1 MNKKKVK
8 TLVGLIDNAIKI
20 AEDRLL
26 RRKAGTGEMAP
37 LSGLEAVVAALRARK
52 EEALEGTLKPFEG
65 RDSVGLNRE
74 LLEWGE
80 WGTPLFEALQSI
92 EEYYRDNF

>member
-8 TLVGLIDNAIKI
+8 TFVGLIDNAIKI

-26 RRKAGTGEMAP
+26 RRKPSADEMAP

-52 EEALEGTLKPFEG
+52 EKALKGTLEPFEG
-65 RDSVGLNRE
+65 HDSVGLNSD
-74 LLEWGE
+74 LLDWGE

-92 EEYYRDNF
+92 EDYYRDNF